1 MKTKILFLSILVLI
15 VSVSF
20 AQKKEKEPKKEKD
33 KVLVNKAYSV
43 YFNETGTKKTGKPV
57 EDEIGFKG
65 GKLNSKFITTE
76 LHFPAPAYTVTVD
89 SSASPVEISFESS
102 IKNTDEDEIKIEGTV
117 TDGSI
122 EGTAV
127 VTSKKGKIKN
137 QYAFSGDQ
145 KEKGPK
151 KK

>member
-1 MKTKILFLSILVLI
+1 MKTKFFFLAVIIFAGLT
-15 VSVSF
+15 SF

-33 KVLVNKAYSV
+33 KVLVNKVYSV
-43 YFNETGTKKTGKPV
+43 YFNETGSKKPGKPI

-65 GKLNSKFITTE
+65 GKFNSKFITTE
-76 LHFPAPAYTVTVD
+76 LHFPAPAYTCTVD
-89 SSASPVEISFESS
+89 SSTSPIEITFECSA
-102 IKNTDEDEIKIEGTV
+102 KNTDEDEMKI
-117 TDGSI
+117 DGSVTEGAI

-127 VTSKKGKIKN
+127 ITSKKGKVKS
-137 QYAFSGDQ
+137 QYAFSGDL